1 MYLNL
6 IETVTKI
13 VKNYGVGILS
23 DPKFWHIL
31 TDSYSLGN
39 EYSLRDIFKSCIAT
53 GYISRLVAL
62 RGNTK
67 KTKDEISHIIKS
79 ENKLNPGKKQEY
91 AAVLY
96 GVAIAIGTC
105 SKKDY
110 LDWEQSQGTQT
121 NNPNNNH
128 GKKPKFKWVKL
139 STSNFICFG
148 WGLFSWVA
156 SSVLFGLTLFCQLPL
171 WLLIFILVI
180 LQLSYCS
187 YLLHLRSDKDNDI
200 SKSLSLP
207 IIVTFFLTDCV
218 ATGLSLSRD
227 LFLSLWS
234 FFSGRANLIGLDD
247 LTYSSLWTWGEF
259 SEIGGFFSCIFSILL
274 LICIGSC
281 FIGVISKH
289 FSLRNRTLNINWI
302 NVLISA
308 IIILLISTVTYTI
321 YNHKNDRTKE
331 SYLQLKQDVLEQ
343 NVRLHNSRQDK
354 NIELSFKG
362 VRLGIDFAT
371 CIGYADS
378 IFISHDNESSNY
390 KIAEIKDY
398 DDKSITH
405 FSRVIK
411 GTTDWDNQTVNL
423 SIYEY
428 NDKVGE
434 IRVETDNNS
443 YTDGFDDYSRTLSLY
458 SNKYGE
464 PEKEIWSPIL
474 RYFKETGLIDREYDW
489 THYYWHFKN
498 GIIKLDFNSII
509 YQSKEVFS
517 FLKAQE
523 AKEKQKEYLMQQRL
537 NRENERL
544 DSVANEKNKRDSIQ
558 RVYSRKNAINEI

>member
-1 MYLNL
+1 MYLSL
-6 IETVTKI
+6 IDTVTQI
-13 VKNYGVGILS
+13 VKNYGVSILS

-31 TDSYSLGN
+31 TDSYSFGN
-39 EYSLRDIFKSCIAT
+39 EYSLRDIFKSCITT
-53 GYISRLVAL
+53 GYIARIVAL
-62 RGNTK
+62 RGKTK
-67 KTKDEISHIIKS
+67 TTKDEIYHIIKS

-96 GVAIAIGTC
+96 SVAIAIGTC

-110 LDWEQSQGTQT
+110 LNGEHTQET
-121 NNPNNNH
+121 QANKPNNLH
-128 GKKPKFKWVKL
+128 SKKTKLKWVRL
-139 STSNFICFG
+139 SPSNFVCFG
-148 WGLFSWVA
+148 WGILIWIA
-156 SSVLFGLTLFCQLPL
+156 SSSLFGLTLFCHLPL
-171 WLLIFILVI
+171 WLLIFILAI

-187 YLLHLRSDKDNDI
+187 YLLHLNSDKDNDI

-207 IIVTFFLTDCV
+207 IIITFFITDCF
-218 ATGLSLSRD
+218 ATGLSVSRD

-247 LTYSSLWTWGEF
+247 LTYSSLWIWGEF
-259 SEIGGFFSCIFSILL
+259 SEIGGLFSFIFSLLL

-289 FSLRNRTLNINWI
+289 FSLRNRSLNINWI
-302 NVLISA
+302 SVLISA
-308 IIILLISTVTYTI
+308 IIILLISAVTYTI
-321 YNHKNDRTKE
+321 YNHKNERTKE
-331 SYLQLKQDVLEQ
+331 SYLQSKQ
-343 NVRLHNSRQDK
+343 NVLDQNVKLHNSRQDK
-354 NIELSFKG
+354 SIELSFRG

-378 IFISHDNESSNY
+378 IFISHKNEFPNY

-411 GTTDWDNQTVNL
+411 GTTDWDNQTVKL
-423 SIYEY
+423 SVYEY

-434 IRVETDNNS
+434 IRVEPENNS

-474 RYFKETGLIDREYDW
+474 RYFNQTGFIDRGYDW
-489 THYYWHFKN
+489 THYYWQFKN

-544 DSVANEKNKRDSIQ
+544 DSVAKEEDKRDSIL
-558 RVYSRKNAINEI
+558 RVHSRTNAINEI